1 MENDINK
8 IKAKIDEVWKESDA
22 LAQKYK
28 NFNPKMEAIFNTISA
43 SCFQNNT
50 ILRLI
55 LVYNLFK

>member
-28 NFNPKMEAIFNTISA
+28 NFNLKMEAIFNTISG
-43 SCFQNNT
+43 Q
-50 ILRLI
+50 
-55 LVYNLFK
+55 